1 LNYLEAT
8 DLDYFYNLEGT
19 STLSGIPLGTS
30 QQVNFSQLDPGNYT
44 LEIYSENKNGQK
56 NAKSDTLHFVIEAPF
71 WRMPWFYLLMT
82 LMAAFLGWL
91 LFYWRYQNK
100 LKQLKAVDQVR
111 KNISEDF
118 HDELGSKLSIISM
131 YSEFTKQELNKE
143 NSKASVYL
151 DKVNDTASRLYENTR
166 DLIWALNP
174 QHDSLYD
181 LFLQLKDFGEEM
193 FQDTN
198 IDFHSAGLAEMWKN
212 KNLPMR
218 YKRHLLLIFKE
229 AMHNAL
235 KHSGCRNIRLS
246 IDEKDEKLIIMLQD
260 DGEGFDTTLENK
272 GDGLKNMAHRAIQ
285 MQSELHIISKKEGT
299 RIWVELPF
307 SVLKQTK

>member
-1 LNYLEAT
+1 M
-8 DLDYFYNLEGT
+8 
-19 STLSGIPLGTS
+19 I
-30 QQVNFSQLDPGNYT
+30 
-44 LEIYSENKNGQK
+44 
-56 NAKSDTLHFVIEAPF
+56 HFTIHAPF
-71 WRMPWFYLLMT
+71 WRSLWFLVLV
-82 LMAAFLGWL
+82 AACIAFLGWF
-91 LFYWRYQNK
+91 LFYLRYQNK

-143 NSKASVYL
+143 GSKASAYL

-174 QHDSLYD
+174 QQDSLYD

-198 IDFHSAGLAEMWKN
+198 IDFHSAGLSEIWKN
-212 KNLPMR
+212 RNLPMR
-218 YKRHLLLIFKE
+218 FKRHLLLIFKE

-235 KHSGCRNIRLS
+235 KHSGCRNIKLS
-246 IDEKDEKLIIMLQD
+246 IDEKDQKLIIMLQD
-260 DGEGFDTTLENK
+260 DGIGFALDQENK
-272 GDGLKNMAHRAIQ
+272 GDGLKNMSHRAEQ
-285 MQSELHIISKKEGT
+285 LHSALHVISKKEGT
-299 RIWVELPF
+299 RIWVELPLGI
-307 SVLKQTK
+307 LKEKK